1 MNLKASLV
9 YIGSAKT
16 SGLHETLYQ
25 KWGIMGR
32 APFSDFLN
40 QKHFNKKTSDS
51 SAHYTWDVLNGQV
64 LA

>member
-16 SGLHETLYQ
+16 LGLHESLYQ
-25 KWGIMGR
+25 KWGRMGR

-51 SAHYTWDVLNGQV
+51 NAHYSWYVFNDQV